1 MAEKK
6 KLTRKKKPKVSQK
19 EVLETVKE
27 KLDSKTTPKVKKK
40 PLTNWEKQLPTNDNG
55 QFICGAK
62 TRRGTLCQQVAGF
75 GTHHVGTG
83 RCKYHG
89 GSSNGAPIGNQ
100 NARKTS
106 EHDSIYAD
114 LLDADEK
121 IMFDEMTSDV
131 IHHLDE
137 EIKLTTI
144 RERRML
150 ERIGLLVLGDTLVVV
165 ERTDDTSK
173 GTNIVH
179 QNKLQ
184 LIQEIEESLTRVQ
197 DKKAKLLDLKQR
209 IVDLSGGEGD
219 EDNFISLAETL
230 KRSISR
236 ISRPVIKEED
246 IEEEGEVDGKEQ

>member
-6 KLTRKKKPKVSQK
+6 KSTRKKKKISQK
-19 EVLETVKE
+19 EVLETIKK

-62 TRRGTLCQQVAGF
+62 TRRGTICQLPAGY
-75 GTHHVGTG
+75 GTHHLGTG

-89 GSSNGAPIGNQ
+89 GSSRGAPKGNQ

-121 IMFDEMTSDV
+121 IMFEEMTSDV
-131 IHHLDE
+131 LHHLDE
-137 EIKLTTI
+137 EIKLITI

-150 ERIGLLVLGDTLVVV
+150 ERIGLLVLGDTLVEV
-165 ERTDDTSK
+165 ERIDNTKK

-184 LIQEIEESLTRVQ
+184 LIQEIEEALTRVQ
-197 DKKAKLLDLKQR
+197 DKKAKLLELKQR
-209 IVDLSGGEGD
+209 IIDLSGGEED
-219 EDNFISLAETL
+219 EDNFLSLAETL
-230 KRSISR
+230 KKSINR
-236 ISRPVIKEED
+236 LSRPVVREED
-246 IEEEGEVDGKEQ
+246 IEEEGEVDGEEQ